1 MGYQAARPPGDLE
14 AVPGPIMSQQPK
26 VLLVHPGTQHAPR
39 LAEQLEKQN
48 LLFRFWTG
56 WSRSENSFGK
66 RSVAIP
72 RDKLRTRKWIEWVAL
87 LMNRAGIHSEKV
99 WFWRNA
105 IFQKLVSGSEIEAA
119 DVVVGFD
126 TASWILARRA
136 KACGKTFVLEQSTGH
151 PAARSLELN
160 KIGLGSEAWPKPFE
174 PRLQKL
180 VEIEKKEHEMADS
193 VVVASTFA
201 KRTLVEQGVEEGK
214 IRILPYGVGENFF
227 EAGGKR
233 RTNEQR
239 VGPVRFLF
247 LGHLSAGKGLKQLL
261 LAWSGF
267 DQRKGELVLMGAG
280 EQGVWRGLAGVR
292 VIFRGPGSRQAVLA
306 EMMRC
311 DVLVFP
317 SLFEGFGLVILEAMA
332 AGMAV
337 IVSQN
342 TGGPDVITEGKEG
355 FILPA
360 GDVKALRKKM
370 EYCIQNPEKVVEMGH
385 AASEKAKSFTWEEYG
400 KRYKSIIF
408 QTLRNH
414 HQNS

>member
-1 MGYQAARPPGDLE
+1 
-14 AVPGPIMSQQPK
+14 MSQQPK

-56 WSRSENSFGK
+56 WSKSENSFGK

-160 KIGLGSEAWPKPFE
+160 KIGLSAEVWPKLLE
-174 PRLQKL
+174 PRLEMF
-180 VEIEKKEHEMADS
+180 VEAENREHEMANRIM
-193 VVVASTFA
+193 VASSFA
-201 KRTLVEQGVEEGK
+201 RRTLVEQGVPEAKVK
-214 IRILPYGVGENFF
+214 ILSYGVSEEFLAQGR
-227 EAGGKR
+227 KR
-233 RTNEQR
+233 KERSP
-239 VGPVRFLF
+239 GSPLRFLF
-247 LGHLSAGKGLKQLL
+247 LGHLSAGKGLRQLL
-261 LAWSGF
+261 GAWNGLGPE
-267 DQRKGELVLMGAG
+267 KGELVLMGGGAQD
-280 EQGVWRGLAGVR
+280 EWKNLAGAG
-292 VIFRGPGSRQAVLA
+292 VIFRGPGSRGEVLA
-306 EMMRC
+306 EMARC

-332 AGMAV
+332 AGLPV
-337 IVSQN
+337 IASRN
-342 TGGPDVITEGKEG
+342 TGGPDVIEEGKEG
-355 FILPA
+355 FIVPA
-360 GDVKALRKKM
+360 GSVVALREKM
-370 EYCIQNPEKVVEMGH
+370 EWCVRNPEKVVEMGRAGH
-385 AASEKAKSFTWEEYG
+385 RRAELFSWENYGHQYKMLMEKTSG
-400 KRYKSIIF
+400 
-408 QTLRNH
+408 
-414 HQNS
+414 